1 LSLNGSKTA
10 DFVKKLISSDLAV
23 LFVIM
28 GLASMA
34 MAILQPIIPLYLTSN
49 NVVPSLIGLML
60 AVGMVGMVLGE
71 SSGGWLADKIGLK
84 FPMSVGT
91 FLCAPL
97 VLCFVFLPGVP
108 ALFLIFI
115 FWGIVRA
122 AVFGPARGYIGNTAD
137 LENKAT
143 IIAVYMTFMTVAR
156 SLGSLASG
164 FVADSRGYNWDFYIS
179 MGVSVLAGLLVIVG
193 LRKTPFFKP
202 LPKIVNHAFTPA
214 AAAVRP
220 PVKYRPVVF
229 QCIIAA
235 LFFMGMGVNSFMPL
249 LATQY
254 VGVKAT
260 QVGILTFIGG
270 GVSTILFIP
279 MGKLADRKD
288 KKLLMITGLLLSAAG
303 LIGMGFAR
311 EYVILIL
318 MVIVCNIGY
327 TMFTPSAVALLS
339 NSVPGYWQSTA
350 MGIYGAAE
358 DVGVILGS
366 SVGGFVW
373 TAGGPAA
380 VYLMGGVA
388 SVVGALICLGFIRDL
403 AANKALKTST

>member
-1 LSLNGSKTA
+1 
-10 DFVKKLISSDLAV
+10 
-23 LFVIM
+23 M
-28 GLASMA
+28 GLAYMA
-34 MAILQPIIPLYLTSN
+34 MAILQPIIPLYLTSIN
-49 NVVPSLIGLML
+49 IVPSLIGLML
-60 AVGMVGMVLGE
+60 GIGMVGMVLGE
-71 SSGGWLADKIGLK
+71 SSGGWVADKIGLK
-84 FPMSVGT
+84 FPLSVGT

-97 VLCFVFLPGVP
+97 VLCFVFLRGIP
-108 ALFLIFI
+108 ALFLIFV

-122 AVFGPARGYIGNTAD
+122 AVFGPARGYIGNTAT

-164 FVADSRGYNWDFYIS
+164 FVADSRSYNWDFYIS
-179 MGVSVLAGLLVIVG
+179 VGLSILAGMLVIIG

-202 LPKIVNHAFTPA
+202 LPKVVTRALAPTA
-214 AAAVRP
+214 SEVRP
-220 PVKYRPVVF
+220 SIQYRPVVF

-235 LFFMGMGVNSFMPL
+235 LFFMAIGVNSFMPL

-260 QVGILTFIGG
+260 EVGILTFIGG

-279 MGKLADRKD
+279 MGRLADRKD
-288 KKLLMITGLLLSAAG
+288 KKTLMILGLLLSAAG
-303 LIGMGFAR
+303 MVGLAFAR
-311 EYVILIL
+311 EYIILIL
-318 MVIVCNIGY
+318 MVIVCNVGF

-358 DVGVILGS
+358 DVGIILGS

-373 TAGGPAA
+373 TAGGPVA
-380 VYLMGGVA
+380 VYLMGAVAGVL
-388 SVVGALICLGFIRDL
+388 GALICSGFIRDMD
-403 AANKALKTST
+403 AKEAMHTTA